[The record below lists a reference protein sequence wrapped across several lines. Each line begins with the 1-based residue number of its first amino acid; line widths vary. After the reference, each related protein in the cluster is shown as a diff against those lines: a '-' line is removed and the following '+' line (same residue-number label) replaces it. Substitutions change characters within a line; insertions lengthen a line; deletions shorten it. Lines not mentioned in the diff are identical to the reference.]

1 MNTRSL
7 VPAPS
12 RRLLSALCASSL
24 VLLSACGK
32 ADEGTNAPASQVA
45 AKVGSNEISVHQ
57 INQVLS
63 RSPVNANSK
72 EAVLAASRQALER
85 LIDQQLAVDQATEQK
100 LHRSP
105 DVVAQLEAARREVL
119 ARAYL
124 QQITSA
130 APKPTPEEIHR
141 YYQDNPALFSQRRVF
156 NLQELRISGATP
168 VMEPLQAMAREGR
181 RMEDV
186 VAMLRERNVTFTG
199 GSATRAA
206 EQVPLELL
214 PQLHALRDGQSMVV
228 PIGDNATLIRVV
240 ASRSMPVSE
249 ENATPGIT
257 QFLGNRTAVEVMN
270 NEIKRLRGATTVTY
284 VGDFQQTAATAG
296 DTASATPAAPAS
308 VTEEPKKDEPS
319 VLERGIQG
327 LK

>member
-1 MNTRSL
+1 MNTRSHA
-7 VPAPS
+7 PALP

-24 VLLSACGK
+24 VLLAACGQ
-32 ADEGTNAPASQVA
+32 ADDGAPAQASQVA
-45 AKVGSNEISVHQ
+45 AKVGGSEISVHQ
-57 INQVLS
+57 INQLLS
-63 RSPVNANSK
+63 RTPVNASSK
-72 EAVLAASRQALER
+72 EAVQAASRQALER

-124 QQITSA
+124 QQVTAA
-130 APKPTPEEIHR
+130 APKPTPEQIHQ
-141 YYQDNPALFSQRRVF
+141 YYQDNPALFAERRVF

-168 VMEPLQAMAREGR
+168 VMDELQAMTRDNR

-186 VAMLRERNVTFTG
+186 VALLRERGVAFTG

-206 EQVPLELL
+206 EQVPLDLL
-214 PQLHALRDGQSMVV
+214 PKLHALQDGQSLVV
-228 PIGDNATLIRVV
+228 PVGENATLIRVV
-240 ASRSMPVSE
+240 GSRSLPVSE
-249 ENATPGIT
+249 DKASAGIA
-257 QFLGNRTAVEVMN
+257 QFLGNRTAVDVMN
-270 NEIKRLRGATTVTY
+270 NEVKRLRAATTVTY
-284 VGDFQQTAATAG
+284 VGDFQQAAATTGEAP
-296 DTASATPAAPAS
+296 AAAPAS

-327 LK
+327 IK